1 MRAIRG
7 CRNPIPKSH
16 GWSIWRSDELQEKLP
31 NGWPD
36 AGPSGEGKLASV
48 RHIFEARQFTPNP
61 DVQIIERPEVAAKLN
76 DIGGPTLFLPLMPS
90 FSRST
95 TRSRRYRGREGKVRV
110 NPPARSG
117 QHRRGVL
124 RKQLAICAG
133 LLLLGFGATRLAGAQ
148 SIYADPGYGD
158 PGAPYAAPGHRD
170 PGVPYAGSGYR
181 EPGAPHAS
189 PGYADPRAPD
199 PALPPYEI
207 MSIVRS
213 TGLAPLTRPMRRG
226 RYYVLVAVDRVGR
239 QMRVVVDAQL
249 GDVVNMRPAMTAGPY
264 GPEVAR
270 SYDPELARPN
280 GTPGSGPAYPDT
292 ATGTT
297 GTYGWY
303 SSGESAPPTP
313 PRAIPD
319 VRTPDVRTPDARAP
333 NFRAANVPNVA
344 PPPNRLAVPEPAL
357 PPPPPLPRPRPKM
370 ALNEAPAAPPS
381 PAPNAAADAAKP
393 IE

>member
-1 MRAIRG
+1 L
-7 CRNPIPKSH
+7 K
-16 GWSIWRSDELQEKLP
+16 
-31 NGWPD
+31 
-36 AGPSGEGKLASV
+36 
-48 RHIFEARQFTPNP
+48 
-61 DVQIIERPEVAAKLN
+61 
-76 DIGGPTLFLPLMPS
+76 
-90 FSRST
+90 
-95 TRSRRYRGREGKVRV
+95 
-110 NPPARSG
+110 
-117 QHRRGVL
+117 
-124 RKQLAICAG
+124 KQLAICAG
-133 LLLLGFGATRLAGAQ
+133 LLLLGFGTTRLAGAQ
-148 SIYADPGYGD
+148 SIYAGPDYGD
-158 PGAPYAAPGHRD
+158 PGAPYAGSGYRD
-170 PGVPYAGSGYR
+170 PGAPYAGPSYR
-181 EPGAPHAS
+181 EPGAPYTG
-189 PGYADPRAPD
+189 PGYADRRAPD

-249 GDVVNMRPAMTAGPY
+249 GDVVNMRPAMAAGPY

-280 GTPGSGPAYPDT
+280 GTSGSAPTYPDA

-297 GTYGWY
+297 GSYGRY
-303 SSGESAPPTP
+303 SSGESAPPP

-319 VRTPDVRTPDARAP
+319 VRTPDFRAPDARAPDARAPDARAPDARTP
-333 NFRAANVPNVA
+333 NFRAANAPNVA
-344 PPPNRLAVPEPAL
+344 PPPSRLVVPEPAL

-381 PAPNAAADAAKP
+381 QPAASPPTPAAAPPSPAPNGAADGA

>member
-1 MRAIRG
+1 L
-7 CRNPIPKSH
+7 K
-16 GWSIWRSDELQEKLP
+16 
-31 NGWPD
+31 
-36 AGPSGEGKLASV
+36 
-48 RHIFEARQFTPNP
+48 
-61 DVQIIERPEVAAKLN
+61 
-76 DIGGPTLFLPLMPS
+76 
-90 FSRST
+90 
-95 TRSRRYRGREGKVRV
+95 
-110 NPPARSG
+110 
-117 QHRRGVL
+117 
-124 RKQLAICAG
+124 KQLAICAG
-133 LLLLGFGATRLAGAQ
+133 LLLLGFGTTRLAGAQ
-148 SIYADPGYGD
+148 SIYAGPDYGDPGPPYADPGYGD
-158 PGAPYAAPGHRD
+158 PGAPYAGSGYRD
-170 PGVPYAGSGYR
+170 PGAPYAGPSYR
-181 EPGAPHAS
+181 EPGAPYTG
-189 PGYADPRAPD
+189 PGYADRRAPD

-249 GDVVNMRPAMTAGPY
+249 GDVVNMRPAMAAGPY

-280 GTPGSGPAYPDT
+280 GTPGSAPTYPDA

-297 GTYGWY
+297 GSYGWY
-303 SSGESAPPTP
+303 SSGESAPPP

-319 VRTPDVRTPDARAP
+319 VRTPDARTP
-333 NFRAANVPNVA
+333 NFRAANAPNLA
-344 PPPNRLAVPEPAL
+344 PPPSRLVVPEPAL

-381 PAPNAAADAAKP
+381 QPAASPPASAAAPPSPAPNGAADGA